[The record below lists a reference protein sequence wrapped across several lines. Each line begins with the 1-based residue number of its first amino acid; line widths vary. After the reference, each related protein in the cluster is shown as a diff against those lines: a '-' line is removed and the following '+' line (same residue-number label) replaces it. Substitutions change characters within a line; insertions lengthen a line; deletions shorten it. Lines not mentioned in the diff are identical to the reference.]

1 MFAVPEYLADFIDLE
16 HIYTVIV
23 LTDDW
28 AFTSMLAVGFTLTDV
43 DGMLLLLLL
52 LLLLW
57 RSPSISVVVL
67 IR

>member
-1 MFAVPEYLADFIDLE
+1 MFEYLAHFIDLE

-52 LLLLW
+52 LLLW

>member
-52 LLLLW
+52 LLW